1 VQFDEEPSPTRRAP
15 DFNEHGD
22 AILTDDLGMDW
33 DSIID
38 LKVKGVVA

>member
-1 VQFDEEPSPTRRAP
+1 VQFDEAPSPTRRAP

-22 AILTDDLGMDW
+22 VILTEDLAMDW
-33 DSIID
+33 DDVVD

>member
-1 VQFDEEPSPTRRAP
+1 VPGKSP

-22 AILTDDLGMDW
+22 EILTGHLGMDW
-33 DSIID
+33 DTILD